1 MRRKEDSSAL
11 SGNVCGAKKLC
22 LHNTFENEDND
33 EHAKGPRG
41 MFDYQTFDKE
51 PIEYISKVVTQIA
64 LNSSSIYSP
73 MPKDA

>member
-33 EHAKGPRG
+33 EHAKASRG
-41 MFDYQTFDKE
+41 MFDDQTFDKE
-51 PIEYISKVVTQIA
+51 ASEYISREGSCYPDST
-64 LNSSSIYSP
+64 
-73 MPKDA
+73 